1 MCQAEYYESDQ
12 ENISENY
19 KKMKKIENEQGHHV
33 DEESGPQFHIWK
45 FTRSDVIVMV
55 IGGILG
61 GIFSNIV
68 MRILFK

>member
-1 MCQAEYYESDQ
+1 ME
-12 ENISENY
+12 
-19 KKMKKIENEQGHHV
+19 KIENEQGHHV

-45 FTRSDVIVMV
+45 FTRGDVIVML

-68 MRILFK
+68 MRIFFE

>member
-1 MCQAEYYESDQ
+1 VPSRILA
-12 ENISENY
+12 I
-19 KKMKKIENEQGHHV
+19 KKWKKIENEQGHHV

-45 FTRSDVIVMV
+45 FTGGDVIVML

-68 MRILFK
+68 MRIFFE